1 MLWML
6 FEYVVYEK
14 SRQNKI
20 VLRRRWWILE
30 ILALAW
36 KAIAL
41 YKYIFNFSNNG
52 GGSLGDVNISALL
65 TSFQTGYDKR
75 VRPNYGGKRYYKSRC
90 FLIIIMDI
98 PVTKKRRKAQ
108 LIYVSL
114 FHQEKI
120 REQNS
125 MMEYILFR
133 SILWLYHINAKKFYV
148 INVN

>member
-1 MLWML
+1 M
-6 FEYVVYEK
+6 V
-14 SRQNKI
+14 
-20 VLRRRWWILE
+20 
-30 ILALAW
+30 LAW
-36 KAIAL
+36 KTIAL
-41 YKYIFNFSNNG
+41 YKCILNFSNNG
-52 GGSLGDVNISALL
+52 GGNLGDVNISALL

-133 SILWLYHINAKKFYV
+133 SILWLYRINAKKLRNKCELEVYKSHYHSITKNQLKVMQMKVV
-148 INVN
+148 INEFV

>member
-133 SILWLYHINAKKFYV
+133 SILWLYHIKAKNFTW
-148 INVN
+148 